1 VNALART
8 GPDNEPA
15 GGLRRWLY
23 HGRRH
28 QRRFVNDHR
37 TAATLIGVAVVA
49 LLVFMGVTLLPST
62 QDRSVVLPES
72 PSRPAPETSL
82 SATLGTTPDP
92 FTPTPSSIPTAPP
105 VPPPTQPSQPD
116 PPTRV
121 APKPPPARIIIP
133 VTTIEAE
140 SAQNTLNGTAR
151 IHTVPEASGGQ
162 TIGNI
167 GRGSANTLRINGLN
181 VPQTGTYT
189 LTIFYISGD
198 GSRAAAVNVNGIVNT
213 VTFPATGDWDT
224 VGSLTTR
231 VSLRAGTNTITFV
244 NAANPAP
251 DFDRIRLGP

>member
-1 VNALART
+1 LAPT
-8 GPDNEPA
+8 GPDQEPA

-28 QRRFVNDHR
+28 QRRFLTDHR
-37 TAATLIGVAVVA
+37 TAATLTGVAAVIA
-49 LLVFMGVTLLPST
+49 LLVVMALTLLPST
-62 QDRSVVLPES
+62 QDRSVVLPEA
-72 PSRPAPETSL
+72 PARPAPETSL

-92 FTPTPSSIPTAPP
+92 ASPVPTDIPTA
-105 VPPPTQPSQPD
+105 VPPSA
-116 PPTRV
+116 PPTGPPRPETPRER

-140 SAQNTLNGTAR
+140 AGANTLNGTAR
-151 IHTVPEASGGQ
+151 IHNVSAASGGH

-167 GRGSANTLRINGLN
+167 GKGTKNTLRINGLN

-213 VTFPATGDWDT
+213 VTFPGTGDWDT
-224 VGSLTTR
+224 IGSLTTR
-231 VSLRAGTNTITFV
+231 ISLRAGTNSITFV
-244 NAANPAP
+244 NAIDPAP
-251 DFDRIRLGP
+251 DIDRVRLGP